1 MPDDTI
7 ERLTAALSDRYR
19 VERQIGQGGMA
30 TVFLAEDVKHHR
42 RVAIKVLRAELSATL
57 GTERFLREIEL
68 AAKLQHPHIVPVYD
82 SGTANGVLYY
92 VMPYV
97 EGESLR
103 DLMRREGR
111 VPLHRA
117 AEIIRESA
125 SGLEYAHGHGIVHR
139 DVKPENIM
147 LSGGH
152 AVVAD
157 FGIARAIDASR
168 AAEGHLTGAGMAIG
182 TPAYM
187 SPEQATADTVD
198 ARSDQYALACV
209 FYELVTGKQAF
220 GGPTMQAMLT
230 SMLTGPRPKLSAVVD
245 GIPVEVDSATQR
257 ALSTDP
263 KHRFDTI
270 TGFARAVTQET
281 SGAAAA
287 TRESRRWKRLA
298 IVLPVLVAVAAAV
311 WALFLGPGRRVV
323 VSGAETI
330 AVVPFTV
337 SGSGLEG
344 IGQGMVDLL
353 SVNLDGVGPIRTIEP
368 RSVLREWRRRV
379 NVGQTGDLDDALA
392 VARNTRAASV
402 LTGSIVTVGGTARLN
417 AELYDLE
424 GTRIGTAVIDGPV
437 DSVLVLADGLALALL
452 RDIWKSREPLPSA
465 NATGIN
471 SASMPAIRAYLLGER
486 YHRRGEWD
494 SAQVAFESAVAADST
509 FALAWYRLANTLGWK
524 GLYNNPVALAA
535 SANAVRFSDSLPP
548 RMRSLL
554 VAYDFFS
561 RGENAV
567 AADSARAY
575 LQRYP
580 EDADGWYLLGEAQY
594 HGRAFR
600 PLSPETLR
608 EPFDRVLALDS
619 SLAPAAIHPMELAVT
634 TGDTALLRRYE
645 VVFRSAGSESEL
657 NRAVQARRALAG
669 DDSAFVAM
677 FDNPIGAG
685 LALAS
690 LHGRFADP
698 EVDADR
704 ILQSAIEISRDPPPT
719 PFGFQLRSMGGLI
732 AQALGRTDS
741 ARQLVRGIGAQPNG
755 GDVSMYVRMVPVFAG
770 YADSTLLA
778 QAGAALANAPSNSFV
793 GMWRAL
799 VALDSHNPRGAQAI
813 VRPMLANPDT
823 LQRFM
828 HGALLGIDGLATV
841 ALGDT
846 TRGMAVLDSALSLMG
861 GVSATGFTFP
871 VQVRYAMLLTGRA
884 ATRAEGIRRLRY
896 GFPNAPEMY
905 PIMQYYLGRAYE
917 SAAQPDSAAA
927 AYGQF
932 LRLWASADTVYQPIV
947 AEARAG
953 LERVTGERA
962 GAPAPVGNAP
972 Q

>member
-19 VERQIGQGGMA
+19 VERQVGQGGMA

-82 SGTANGVLYY
+82 SGTADGVLYY

-111 VPLHRA
+111 VPLSRA
-117 AEIIRESA
+117 AEIIREAA

-220 GGPTMQAMLT
+220 AGPTMQAMLT
-230 SMLTGPRPKLSAVVD
+230 NMLTGPRPRLSAMVD
-245 GIPVEVDSATQR
+245 GIPPEVDGATQR

-263 KHRFDTI
+263 KHRFDSI
-270 TGFARAVTQET
+270 SGFARAVTQET
-281 SGAAAA
+281 SGAAMA

-298 IVLPVLVAVAAAV
+298 IVLPVLVAVAAAT
-311 WALFLGPGRRVV
+311 WAVFFGPGRRVV

-330 AVVPFTV
+330 AVVPFSV
-337 SGSGLEG
+337 SGTGLEG
-344 IGQGMVDLL
+344 IGEGMVDLL

-379 NVGQTGDLDDALA
+379 DAGQTGDLDDAIA

-402 LTGSIVTVGGTARLN
+402 LTGSIVTAGGTARMN
-417 AELYDLE
+417 AELYDLD
-424 GTRIGTAVIDGPV
+424 GARIGTAVIDGPV

-465 NATGIN
+465 NATGIT
-471 SASMPAIRAYLLGER
+471 SASMPAIRAYLRGER

-494 SAQVAFESAVAADST
+494 SAQVAFETAVAADST

-524 GLYNNPVALAA
+524 GLYNNPVALTA

-561 RGENAV
+561 RGQNAT

-575 LQRYP
+575 LTRYP
-580 EDADGWYLLGEAQY
+580 QDADGWYLLGEAQY
-594 HGRAFR
+594 HGRGFR
-600 PLSPETLR
+600 PLPPDDLR

-619 SLAPAAIHPMELAVT
+619 SLAPAAIHPMELAVSS
-634 TGDTALLRRYE
+634 GDTALLRRYE

-657 NRAVQARRALAG
+657 TRASQVRRALAG

-690 LHGRFADP
+690 LLGRFGDP
-698 EVDADR
+698 EVDTDR
-704 ILQSAIEISRDPPPT
+704 LLQSAIEISRDPPPT
-719 PFGFQLRSMGGLI
+719 QFGTQLRSMGGLI
-732 AQALGRTDS
+732 AQSLGRTDS
-741 ARQLVRGIGAQPNG
+741 ARSLIRGIPPSPNG
-755 GDVSMYVRMVPVFAG
+755 GDLSMYVRSIPIFAG
-770 YADSTLLA
+770 YADSTLRA
-778 QAGAALANAPSNSFV
+778 QMSAALSNAPANQFV
-793 GMWRAL
+793 ATWRAL
-799 VALDSHNPRGAQAI
+799 IALDSRDPRTAQAI
-813 VRPMLANPDT
+813 ARQVIANPDT
-823 LQRFM
+823 LQRFI
-828 HGALLGIDGLATV
+828 HGALMGVDGLATV

-846 TRGMAVLDSALSLMG
+846 ARGMAVVDSALKLIG
-861 GVSATGFTFP
+861 GVTATGFTFP
-871 VQVRYAMLLTGRA
+871 IQVRYAMLLTSRA
-884 ATRAEGIRRLRY
+884 GTRAEGIRRLKY

-905 PIMQYYLGRAYE
+905 PILQYYLARAYE
-917 SAAQPDSAAA
+917 SAEQPDSAAA
-927 AYGQF
+927 SYGQF
-932 LRLWASADTVYQPIV
+932 LRLWANSDSVYRPIV

-953 LERVTGERA
+953 LERVTGESR
-962 GAPAPVGNAP
+962 GSGSPVAPAP

>member
-19 VERQIGQGGMA
+19 VERQVGQGGMA

-103 DLMRREGR
+103 DLMQREGR
-111 VPLHRA
+111 IPLARA
-117 AEIIRESA
+117 AEIIREAA

-168 AAEGHLTGAGMAIG
+168 AADGHLTGAGMAIG

-209 FYELVTGKQAF
+209 FYELVTGRQAF

-230 SMLTGPRPKLSAVVD
+230 SMLTGPRPRLSAVVE
-245 GIPVEVDSATQR
+245 GIPPEVDGATQR

-263 KHRFDTI
+263 NHRFDSI
-270 TGFARAVTQET
+270 SGFARAVTQET

-298 IVLPVLVAVAAAV
+298 IVLPVLVAVAATV
-311 WALFLGPGRRVV
+311 WALFFGPGRRIV

-337 SGSGLEG
+337 SGAGLEG
-344 IGQGMVDLL
+344 IGEGMVDLL

-379 NVGQTGDLDDALA
+379 DVGQSGDIDDAIA

-402 LTGSIVTVGGTARLN
+402 LTGSIVAAGGTARLN
-417 AELYDLE
+417 AELFDLE
-424 GTRIGTAVIDGPV
+424 GSRIGTAVIDGPI

-465 NATGIN
+465 NATGIT
-471 SASMPAIRAYLLGER
+471 SASMPAIRAYLQGER
-486 YHRRGEWD
+486 HHRRGEWD
-494 SAQVAFESAVAADST
+494 SAQVAFEAAVAADST

-524 GLYNNPVALAA
+524 GLYNNPVARAA

-561 RGENAV
+561 RGENAT

-575 LQRYP
+575 LQQHP
-580 EDADGWYLLGEAQY
+580 QDADGWFLLGEAQY

-600 PLSPETLR
+600 PLAPDDLR

-619 SLAPAAIHPMELAVT
+619 SLAPAAIHPMELAVAA
-634 TGDTALLRRYE
+634 GDTVLLRRYE
-645 VVFRSAGSESEL
+645 AVFRTAGSESEL
-657 NRAVQARRALAG
+657 GRVALVRRALAG

-677 FDNPIGAG
+677 FDTPIGTG
-685 LALAS
+685 LAQAL

-698 EVDADR
+698 EVDPDR
-704 ILQSAIEISRDPPPT
+704 LLGSALALARNPPNT
-719 PFGFQLRSMGGLI
+719 PFGGQLRPIGALY

-741 ARQLVRGIGAQPNG
+741 ARALVRSLGPLPNG
-755 GDVSMYVRMVPVFAG
+755 GDMSMYIRSVPIFAG
-770 YADSTLLA
+770 YADSALLA
-778 QAGAALANAPSNSFV
+778 QAGNALGNAPPNSFV
-793 GMWRAL
+793 GAWRAL
-799 VALDSHNPRGAQAI
+799 IALERGDPRTTQTIARQLLG
-813 VRPMLANPDT
+813 NPDT
-823 LQRFM
+823 LQQFM
-828 HGALLGIDGLATV
+828 RGTLMGLDGLATV

-846 TRGMAVLDSALSLMG
+846 ARGMAQVDSALRVIG
-861 GVSATGFTFP
+861 GANSTGFTFP
-871 VQVRYAMLLTGRA
+871 VQLRYAMLLTTRP
-884 ATRAEGIRRLRY
+884 ATRAEGIRRLKY
-896 GFPNAPEMY
+896 GFPNAPEMS
-905 PIMQYYLGRAYE
+905 PILQLYLGRVYE
-917 SAAQPDSAAA
+917 AAGQPDSAAA
-927 AYGQF
+927 AYGHF
-932 LRLWASADTVYQPIV
+932 LRLWAGADTVYQPII
-947 AEARAG
+947 ADARAG
-953 LERVTGERA
+953 LERVTGERG
-962 GAPAPVGNAP
+962 GAAPVGPAP

>member
-1 MPDDTI
+1 MPEDPID
-7 ERLTAALSDRYR
+7 RLTAALSDRYR
-19 VERQIGQGGMA
+19 IERQIGQGGMA
-30 TVFLAEDVKHHR
+30 TVFLAEDVKHR
-42 RVAIKVLRAELSATL
+42 RQVAIKVLRAELSATL

-82 SGTANGVLYY
+82 SGSADGVLYY

-103 DLMRREGR
+103 DLMRREGQI
-111 VPLHRA
+111 PLARA
-117 AEIIRESA
+117 AEIIREAS

-168 AAEGHLTGAGMAIG
+168 AAEGHLTGAGIAIG

-187 SPEQATADTVD
+187 SPEQATADIVD

-230 SMLTGPRPKLSAVVD
+230 SMLTGPRPRLSAVVD
-245 GIPVEVDSATQR
+245 GIPHEVDGATQR

-263 KHRFDTI
+263 SHRFDTI
-270 TGFARAVTQET
+270 SGFARAVTQVT

-287 TRESRRWKRLA
+287 SRESRRWKRLA
-298 IVLPVLVAVAAAV
+298 IVLPVLVAGAAAV
-311 WALFLGPGRRVV
+311 WALLFGPGRRIV

-330 AVVPFTV
+330 AVVPFSV
-337 SGSGLEG
+337 SGPGLEG
-344 IGQGMVDLL
+344 IGEGMVDLL

-368 RSVLREWRRRV
+368 RAVLREWRRRV
-379 NVGQTGDLDDALA
+379 DAGSAGSLDDALA

-402 LTGSIVTVGGTARLN
+402 LMGSIVAAGATARLN
-417 AELYDLE
+417 AELFDLE

-437 DSVLVLADGLALALL
+437 DSVLVLADGLALGLL

-465 NATGIN
+465 NATGIT
-471 SASMPAIRAYLLGER
+471 SASMPAIRAYLRGER

-494 SAQVAFESAVAADST
+494 SAQVAFEAAVTADST

-524 GLYNNPVALAA
+524 GLYSNPVALTA

-554 VAYDFFS
+554 VAYDYFS
-561 RGENAV
+561 QGRNAL

-580 EDADGWYLLGEAQY
+580 QDADGWYLLGEAQY
-594 HGRAFR
+594 HGRGFR
-600 PLSPETLR
+600 PLSPEELQA
-608 EPFDRVLALDS
+608 PFDRVLQLDS
-619 SLAPAAIHPMELAVT
+619 SLAPAAIHPMELAVA
-634 TGDTALLRRYE
+634 TGDTVLLRRYE
-645 VVFRSAGSESEL
+645 AVFRSAGSESEL
-657 NRAVQARRALAG
+657 NRVAQVRLAMSG
-669 DDSAFVAM
+669 DDSAFVGL
-677 FDNPIGAG
+677 FSNPIGAG
-685 LALAS
+685 LAIAS
-690 LHGRFADP
+690 LQHRFSDP
-698 EVDADR
+698 DVDTDR
-704 ILQSAIEISRDPPPT
+704 LLQSGTAIAANAPQT
-719 PFGFQLRSMGGLI
+719 PFGFQLRSLGGLL
-732 AQALGRTDS
+732 AQSLGRTDT
-741 ARQLVRGIGAQPNG
+741 ARAMIRSIAATPGS
-755 GDVSMYVRMVPVFAG
+755 GDISMYIRSVPIFGA

-778 QAGAALANAPSNSFV
+778 QAGAALRSAPANSFA
-793 GMWRAL
+793 GLWRAL
-799 VALDSHNPRGAQAI
+799 IALDSHQPRAAQAL
-813 VRPMLANPDT
+813 VRPILARPDT

-846 TRGMAVLDSALSLMG
+846 TRGMAVIDSALNLIG
-861 GVSATGFTFP
+861 GVNATGFVFP
-871 VQVRYAMLLTGRA
+871 VQLRYAMLLTARP

-896 GFPNAPEMY
+896 GFAGAPEMY
-905 PIMQYYLGRAYE
+905 PILQYYLGRAWE
-917 SAAQPDSAAA
+917 SAGQPDSAAA

-932 LRLWASADTVYQPIV
+932 LRLWAKADTIYRPLVND
-947 AEARAG
+947 ARTA
-953 LERVTGERA
+953 LERVTGE
-962 GAPAPVGNAP
+962 GARGAAPVGTAP